1 MSVFVVFP
9 YSVRVYLL
17 GLNDLAGLINEAY
30 TLLQYFYILLL
41 YMAKIKSPIDKMRM
55 KLKKDNK
62 NKIQKIEKKDNEE
75 KEEEEKKII
84 PKELIIY
91 QHSY

>member
-1 MSVFVVFP
+1 
-9 YSVRVYLL
+9 
-17 GLNDLAGLINEAY
+17 
-30 TLLQYFYILLL
+30 
-41 YMAKIKSPIDKMRM
+41 M

-75 KEEEEKKII
+75 EEEEEKKII

-91 QHSY
+91 QRSY

>member
-1 MSVFVVFP
+1 
-9 YSVRVYLL
+9 
-17 GLNDLAGLINEAY
+17 
-30 TLLQYFYILLL
+30 
-41 YMAKIKSPIDKMRM
+41 MAKIKSPIDKMRM

-75 KEEEEKKII
+75 EEEEEKKI

-91 QHSY
+91 QRSY

>member
-1 MSVFVVFP
+1 M
-9 YSVRVYLL
+9 
-17 GLNDLAGLINEAY
+17 
-30 TLLQYFYILLL
+30 T
-41 YMAKIKSPIDKMRM
+41 KIKSTIDKMRM

-75 KEEEEKKII
+75 EEEEEKKI

-91 QHSY
+91 QRSY

>member
-1 MSVFVVFP
+1 M
-9 YSVRVYLL
+9 
-17 GLNDLAGLINEAY
+17 
-30 TLLQYFYILLL
+30 T
-41 YMAKIKSPIDKMRM
+41 KIKSTIDKMRM

-75 KEEEEKKII
+75 KEEEEKKI

-91 QHSY
+91 QRSY

>member
-1 MSVFVVFP
+1 M
-9 YSVRVYLL
+9 
-17 GLNDLAGLINEAY
+17 
-30 TLLQYFYILLL
+30 T
-41 YMAKIKSPIDKMRM
+41 KIKSTIDKMRM

-75 KEEEEKKII
+75 EEEEEKKII

>member
-1 MSVFVVFP
+1 
-9 YSVRVYLL
+9 
-17 GLNDLAGLINEAY
+17 
-30 TLLQYFYILLL
+30 
-41 YMAKIKSPIDKMRM
+41 MAKIKSEIDKMRM

-75 KEEEEKKII
+75 EEEEEKKI

>member
-1 MSVFVVFP
+1 M
-9 YSVRVYLL
+9 
-17 GLNDLAGLINEAY
+17 
-30 TLLQYFYILLL
+30 T
-41 YMAKIKSPIDKMRM
+41 KIKSTIDKMRM

-75 KEEEEKKII
+75 EEEEEKKI